1 MNWSVVI
8 ADIQAAG
15 WSQPRIAAECDCA
28 QSTISDLAAG
38 RTKDPRYT
46 IGEALLRLRRRLAPP
61 ATVADAGEVAH
72 A

>member
-1 MNWSVVI
+1 MNWTVVI
-8 ADIQAAG
+8 ADLQAAG
-15 WSQPRIAAECDCA
+15 WSQPRIAAECGCA

-46 IGEALLRLRRRLAPP
+46 IGEALQRLRDK
-61 ATVADAGEVAH
+61 VAQPTTTPQGGEVAH

>member
-1 MNWSVVI
+1 MNWTVVI

-15 WSQPRIAAECDCA
+15 WSQPRIAAECGCA

-46 IGEALLRLRRRLAPP
+46 IGEALKRLRDQVCRP
-61 ATVADAGEVAH
+61 ADSTSAGEVAH